1 MLETLKPF
9 TTDAG
14 GPLKVS
20 THEYVDGRP
29 NVLIEYNSEAAE
41 TGETRSLQLGPR
53 ATTCPCKP

>member
-41 TGETRSLQLGPR
+41 TGETLP
-53 ATTCPCKP
+53 APTTCPCKKP

>member
-41 TGETRSLQLGPR
+41 TGETLP
-53 ATTCPCKP
+53 APPTCPCKP